1 MSSDRARRLL
11 GAVLVLVLA
20 AGLLEAAPSEEALF
34 RQVKVDV
41 FDRNWQAVLRGC
53 EEILARYP
61 GGAAA
66 SHAAFY
72 RATAL
77 SRIPGSEPEA
87 APAFRRF
94 LEAYP
99 GEKVLAEEAWAS
111 LISISCAPRGRSTAG
126 CAALLREGLAG
137 PSRYVSTLAAIRA
150 SDVQDDDLRRLALP
164 ALKRSYADQTDPE
177 IRDEILIA
185 ILKIDPKQVPS
196 PGPAGPTPPRPPV
209 AGKKKPPT
217 LIRMTVFNK
226 AEKRYEIRF
235 NLPLAFAR
243 MLLEAIDETHRQELR
258 KEARSKGFDL
268 EEIFEEIEKQG
279 AGKLFE
285 LDDEKSRIEIWI
297 E

>member
-1 MSSDRARRLL
+1 MWSDRRRGFLSAGLGLVLTAALL
-11 GAVLVLVLA
+11 G
-20 AGLLEAAPSEEALF
+20 AAPSEETLF

-41 FDRNWQAVLRGC
+41 FDRDWQAVLRGC
-53 EEILARYP
+53 EEILVKFP
-61 GGAAA
+61 GGPAAT
-66 SHAAFY
+66 HAAFY

-77 SRIPGSEPEA
+77 SRIPGREPEA
-87 APAFRRF
+87 AQAFRRF

-99 GEKVLAEEAWAS
+99 GEKVLVDEAWAS
-111 LISISCAPRGRSTAG
+111 LIAISCAPRGQSTAA

-150 SDVQDDDLRRLALP
+150 SEVRDDELRRLALA

-185 ILKIDPKQVPS
+185 ILKIDPKQVPQ
-196 PGPAGPTPPRPPV
+196 PGPAGPAPPRPPS
-209 AGKKKPPT
+209 AGKKRPPS

-226 AEKRYEIRF
+226 AERRYELKF

-268 EEIFEEIEKQG
+268 DEIFAEIEKQG

-285 LDDEKSRIEIWI
+285 LDDETSRIEIWI